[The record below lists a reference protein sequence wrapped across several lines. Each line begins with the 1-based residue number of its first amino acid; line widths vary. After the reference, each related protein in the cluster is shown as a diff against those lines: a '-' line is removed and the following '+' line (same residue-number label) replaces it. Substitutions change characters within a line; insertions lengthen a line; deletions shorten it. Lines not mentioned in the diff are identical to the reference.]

1 MRPMTARQIAGA
13 VGGTLHG
20 AGQITAV
27 STDSRSIPAGSLFV
41 PLRGE
46 RFDGHAYIPQ
56 ALSAGAA
63 GCLCEALP
71 AELSPNKFYIQV
83 PDTRLALKALAAWYR
98 QQFAIPFVQITG
110 SVGKTTTKEM
120 VAAVLSQRYRV
131 LATRGNFNNDIGV
144 PLTLFG
150 LERAHQA
157 AVIESGMNHFGEIRY
172 LGEMIRPD
180 IAVITNIG
188 DAHIEY
194 LGSRE
199 GILQAKCEIFEN
211 LRPET
216 GLAVLNGDD
225 VLLQALRLPFDTVLC
240 GLGEHCGVRVGDVVD
255 RGVQGI
261 TCTVTTER
269 GTYPLEIPALGVHM
283 VYPAAMAVAIGEKL
297 GLTAEEI
304 RRGVAAYQ
312 PAGSRMRILR
322 CTQGRI
328 LLDDCYNANPQSV
341 EAALRVLAKE
351 DHTVAVLGDMNEL
364 GELSERAHREIGS
377 LAKELGIGALVAVGE
392 KARAMAEGAA
402 GMETHWFP
410 DTAQAMDTIR
420 GLFQPGAVLLVKAS
434 HAMHFES
441 IVEGLQS
448 L

>member
-1 MRPMTARQIAGA
+1 
-13 VGGTLHG
+13 
-20 AGQITAV
+20 
-27 STDSRSIPAGSLFV
+27 
-41 PLRGE
+41 
-46 RFDGHAYIPQ
+46 
-56 ALSAGAA
+56 
-63 GCLCEALP
+63 
-71 AELSPNKFYIQV
+71 
-83 PDTRLALKALAAWYR
+83 
-98 QQFAIPFVQITG
+98 
-110 SVGKTTTKEM
+110 
-120 VAAVLSQRYRV
+120 
-131 LATRGNFNNDIGV
+131 
-144 PLTLFG
+144 
-150 LERAHQA
+150 
-157 AVIESGMNHFGEIRY
+157 
-172 LGEMIRPD
+172 
-180 IAVITNIG
+180 
-188 DAHIEY
+188 
-194 LGSRE
+194 
-199 GILQAKCEIFEN
+199 
-211 LRPET
+211 
-216 GLAVLNGDD
+216 
-225 VLLQALRLPFDTVLC
+225 
-240 GLGEHCGVRVGDVVD
+240 
-255 RGVQGI
+255 
-261 TCTVTTER
+261 
-269 GTYPLEIPALGVHM
+269 M

-351 DHTVAVLGDMNEL
+351 SRTVAVLGDMNEL

-377 LAKELGIGALVAVGE
+377 LTKELGIGALVAVGE